1 MKQELKLT
9 CDDFISVNH
18 YMGYRAVGRR
28 VMAYKPKETK
38 AFEQKFGN
46 YVKQEII
53 NQNWTIPEKG
63 KFIIMDT
70 IFYFPRTDMDAQNY
84 FKSICDIMTNVG
96 VWEDD
101 NIVCDKNDNSC
112 VVISHTGKILC
123 TFKSA
128 LALKNI
134 YGNNY
139 LLNVAEL
146 YNDKILYYNPK
157 ADELTDLT
165 EDSNYIIHVS
175 SKTEVEV
182 TSMIGGKYT
191 YNFKYRILIN
201 DFTGKE
207 EKAFRL
213 WRSI

>member
-101 NIVCDKNDNSC
+101 NIVCEKVNRIYYDSKKPRIEIVLHEADS
-112 VVISHTGKILC
+112 VGIFDSSEEYY
-123 TFKSA
+123 TFKSVC
-128 LALKNI
+128 
-134 YGNNY
+134 NNCKRFKKTCSIH
-139 LLNVAEL
+139 N
-146 YNDKILYYNPK
+146 K
-157 ADELTDLT
+157 AIESRIQDEVQLV
-165 EDSNYIIHVS
+165 NNKWVC
-175 SKTEVEV
+175 SKFGMV
-182 TSMIGGKYT
+182 
-191 YNFKYRILIN
+191 
-201 DFTGKE
+201 KE
-207 EKAFRL
+207 TK
-213 WRSI
+213 

>member
-1 MKQELKLT
+1 MKNTDTEVLSLLKMVHENGNIMCTDGLFHVFDSKHNELYINKLT
-9 CDDFISVNH
+9 SEIDKRGVYRTLVVLDNIVVSKVINNSKVSFVVLDKTNLKCLYKTNGNMH
-18 YMGYRAVGRR
+18 Y
-28 VMAYKPKETK
+28 
-38 AFEQKFGN
+38 
-46 YVKQEII
+46 I
-53 NQNWTIPEKG
+53 
-63 KFIIMDT
+63 
-70 IFYFPRTDMDAQNY
+70 
-84 FKSICDIMTNVG
+84 
-96 VWEDD
+96 DD

-139 LLNVAEL
+139 LLNVAEV

-175 SKTEVEV
+175 SKTESEVEV

-191 YNFKYRILIN
+191 YNFKDRILIN